1 MNIHAEA
8 TEQYLP
14 EILFILLYK
23 VKSYGV
29 TIQMKANEWLFNV
42 LLFILLYKEVITS
55 SLWMK
60 SYGVTIRVEATEHRV
75 CSYGYCLYA
84 LQDGSTFRASRCSP
98 RD

>member
-1 MNIHAEA
+1 MNIHVEA

-14 EILFILLYK
+14 EILFIFLYK

-42 LLFILLYKEVITS
+42 LLFILLYKEVITL

-60 SYGVTIRVEATEHRV
+60 SYGVTIRVLRLLFTRIARW
-75 CSYGYCLYA
+75 LY
-84 LQDGSTFRASRCSP
+84 LSSQ
-98 RD
+98 